1 MITISGFTCASVG
14 KPGIDFGKTIFCGA
28 AAATGPSAAI
38 FHMPTDCGIFQLA
51 LNVAKYLP
59 DASGD
64 GDVSTPSPVVISTG
78 VPPVTGTAQMW
89 RRSMSLALVQ

>member
-14 KPGIDFGKTIFCGA
+14 KPGIDRREDDLLRRGRGDW
-28 AAATGPSAAI
+28 PSAAI
-38 FHMPTDCGIFQLA
+38 FHMPTDCGMFQLA
-51 LNVAKYLP
+51 LSVAMYLP

-64 GDVSTPSPVVISTG
+64 GDVSTPSPVVICTG